1 MQEFPNPES
10 RNRGMPPS
18 LRERKSESRSL
29 STPSLLFRH
38 NTLEAV
44 GFQGVA
50 HPSRCWK
57 GGEFSPI
64 LVQAHK
70 KFFKDSTYFLTPPS
84 GNLGME
90 PARLAA
96 QNNQDSHSLFLEAPM
111 KNSTKDQA
119 EGTLHEVKG
128 KVKEQIGK
136 TTNNPRLQD
145 EGTDEKVAGKVQKK
159 AGQIEKVFDN

>member
-1 MQEFPNPES
+1 VF
-10 RNRGMPPS
+10 
-18 LRERKSESRSL
+18 LRYYFAI
-29 STPSLLFRH
+29 TPSKPSVF
-38 NTLEAV
+38 
-44 GFQGVA
+44 GVA
-50 HPSRCWK
+50 HPSRRWK

-70 KFFKDSTYFLTPPS
+70 NVFQGLYVFSHPVFGQPWYGASALRRAKS
-84 GNLGME
+84 
-90 PARLAA
+90 
-96 QNNQDSHSLFLEAPM
+96 QNSEDSHSLFLEAPM

-128 KVKEQIGK
+128 KVKEQVGK